1 MMMRVK
7 TQRGYVMP
15 GLGTIINTAAIVAG
29 GLLGLLFK
37 NLLTKSM
44 EDTLLKASSVCVL
57 FIGIG
62 GAMSQMLKITDGA
75 LITSGSMMLI
85 ICFVLG
91 GLVGE
96 LLNIEGAFERFGAW
110 LRKKTHNESDSGFLS
125 GFIHA
130 SLTVCIGAMAIVGSI
145 QDGLL
150 GDASLLCAKAALD
163 AVIILVMTASMG
175 KGCIFSAIPVAIFTG
190 RCDASFAR
198 DRARD
203 DRRGNCQPVFYG
215 LCHDLLRGREPHL
228 GQNDQGREPAS
239 DARFCRCLHVPFLNT
254 KYPGDCGTSCNRPG
268 FRLFFRSLAGLDAR
282 DVVRHG
288 LVDKVV
294 EPVAVEQV
302 RARAPCDKRR
312 FLRVIAREISAPA
325 RESAHWPPRRADTPV

>member
-62 GAMSQMLKITDGA
+62 SAMSQMLKITDGA

-145 QDGLL
+145 QDGIL
-150 GDASLLCAKAALD
+150 GDHATLFAKAVLD
-163 AVIILVMTASMG
+163 LVIIMVMTASMG
-175 KGCIFSAIPVAIFTG
+175 KGCIFSAIPVGILQGSVTLL
-190 RCDASFAR
+190 AR
-198 DRARD
+198 LL
-203 DRRGNCQPVFYG
+203 QPVFTDAALSNLSLVGSVLVFCVG
-215 LCHDLLRGREPHL
+215 LNLVWGKKIRVANLLPSL
-228 GQNDQGREPAS
+228 IVSVVWA
-239 DARFCRCLHVPFLNT
+239 FL
-254 KYPGDCGTSCNRPG
+254 
-268 FRLFFRSLAGLDAR
+268 
-282 DVVRHG
+282 
-288 LVDKVV
+288 
-294 EPVAVEQV
+294 
-302 RARAPCDKRR
+302 
-312 FLRVIAREISAPA
+312 
-325 RESAHWPPRRADTPV
+325 

>member
-163 AVIILVMTASMG
+163 AVIQGGVT
-175 KGCIFSAIPVAIFTG
+175 
-190 RCDASFAR
+190 
-198 DRARD
+198 
-203 DRRGNCQPVFYG
+203 
-215 LCHDLLRGREPHL
+215 LL
-228 GQNDQGREPAS
+228 S
-239 DARFCRCLHVPFLNT
+239 
-254 KYPGDCGTSCNRPG
+254 
-268 FRLFFRSLAGLDAR
+268 
-282 DVVRHG
+282 
-288 LVDKVV
+288 
-294 EPVAVEQV
+294 
-302 RARAPCDKRR
+302 
-312 FLRVIAREISAPA
+312 RVIA
-325 RESAHWPPRRADTPV
+325 PVMTDAAIASLSFTGSVMIFCVGVNLIWGKTIKVANLLPTLVFAVVYTFLF

>member
-1 MMMRVK
+1 MVRVK

-75 LITSGSMMLI
+75 LATSGSMMLI

-175 KGCIFSAIPVAIFTG
+175 KGCIFSAIPVGILQGSVTLL
-190 RCDASFAR
+190 AR
-198 DRARD
+198 LL
-203 DRRGNCQPVFYG
+203 QPVFTDAALSNLSLVGSVLVFCVG
-215 LCHDLLRGREPHL
+215 LNLVWGKKIRVANLLPSL
-228 GQNDQGREPAS
+228 IVSVVWA
-239 DARFCRCLHVPFLNT
+239 FL
-254 KYPGDCGTSCNRPG
+254 
-268 FRLFFRSLAGLDAR
+268 
-282 DVVRHG
+282 
-288 LVDKVV
+288 
-294 EPVAVEQV
+294 
-302 RARAPCDKRR
+302 
-312 FLRVIAREISAPA
+312 
-325 RESAHWPPRRADTPV
+325 

>member
-1 MMMRVK
+1 MMMRVN

-91 GLVGE
+91 GIVGE

-175 KGCIFSAIPVAIFTG
+175 KGCIFSAIPVGILQGSVTLL
-190 RCDASFAR
+190 AR
-198 DRARD
+198 LL
-203 DRRGNCQPVFYG
+203 QPVFTDAALSNLSLVGSVLVFCVG
-215 LCHDLLRGREPHL
+215 LNLVWGKKIRVANLLPSL
-228 GQNDQGREPAS
+228 IVSVVWA
-239 DARFCRCLHVPFLNT
+239 FL
-254 KYPGDCGTSCNRPG
+254 
-268 FRLFFRSLAGLDAR
+268 
-282 DVVRHG
+282 
-288 LVDKVV
+288 
-294 EPVAVEQV
+294 
-302 RARAPCDKRR
+302 
-312 FLRVIAREISAPA
+312 
-325 RESAHWPPRRADTPV
+325 

>member
-1 MMMRVK
+1 MMMRVN

-57 FIGIG
+57 FIAIG

-75 LITSGSMMLI
+75 LITSSSMMLI

-175 KGCIFSAIPVAIFTG
+175 KGCIFSAIPVAILQGGVT
-190 RCDASFAR
+190 
-198 DRARD
+198 
-203 DRRGNCQPVFYG
+203 
-215 LCHDLLRGREPHL
+215 LL
-228 GQNDQGREPAS
+228 S
-239 DARFCRCLHVPFLNT
+239 
-254 KYPGDCGTSCNRPG
+254 
-268 FRLFFRSLAGLDAR
+268 
-282 DVVRHG
+282 
-288 LVDKVV
+288 
-294 EPVAVEQV
+294 
-302 RARAPCDKRR
+302 
-312 FLRVIAREISAPA
+312 RVIA
-325 RESAHWPPRRADTPV
+325 PVMTDAAIASLSFTGSVMIFCVGVNLIWGKMIKVANLLPTLVFAVIYTFLF

>member
-110 LRKKTHNESDSGFLS
+110 LRKKTHND
-125 GFIHA
+125 
-130 SLTVCIGAMAIVGSI
+130 
-145 QDGLL
+145 
-150 GDASLLCAKAALD
+150 SLLCAKAALD
-163 AVIILVMTASMG
+163 AVIILIMTASMG
-175 KGCIFSAIPVAIFTG
+175 KGCIFSAIPVAILQGSVT
-190 RCDASFAR
+190 
-198 DRARD
+198 
-203 DRRGNCQPVFYG
+203 
-215 LCHDLLRGREPHL
+215 LL
-228 GQNDQGREPAS
+228 S
-239 DARFCRCLHVPFLNT
+239 
-254 KYPGDCGTSCNRPG
+254 
-268 FRLFFRSLAGLDAR
+268 
-282 DVVRHG
+282 
-288 LVDKVV
+288 
-294 EPVAVEQV
+294 
-302 RARAPCDKRR
+302 
-312 FLRVIAREISAPA
+312 RVIA
-325 RESAHWPPRRADTPV
+325 PVMTDAAIASLSFTGSVMIFCVGVNLIWGKTIKVANLLPTLVFAVVYTFLF

>member
-1 MMMRVK
+1 MMMRVN

-62 GAMSQMLKITDGA
+62 GAMSQMLKLTDGVLA
-75 LITSGSMMLI
+75 TSGSMMLI

-175 KGCIFSAIPVAIFTG
+175 KGCIFSAIPVGILQGSVTLL
-190 RCDASFAR
+190 AR
-198 DRARD
+198 LL
-203 DRRGNCQPVFYG
+203 QPVFTDAALSNLSLVGSVLVFCVG
-215 LCHDLLRGREPHL
+215 LNLVWGKKIRVANLLPSL
-228 GQNDQGREPAS
+228 IVSVVWA
-239 DARFCRCLHVPFLNT
+239 FL
-254 KYPGDCGTSCNRPG
+254 
-268 FRLFFRSLAGLDAR
+268 
-282 DVVRHG
+282 
-288 LVDKVV
+288 
-294 EPVAVEQV
+294 
-302 RARAPCDKRR
+302 
-312 FLRVIAREISAPA
+312 
-325 RESAHWPPRRADTPV
+325 

>member
-1 MMMRVK
+1 MMMRVN

-62 GAMSQMLKITDGA
+62 GAMSQMLKITDGT

-130 SLTVCIGAMAIVGSI
+130 SLTVCIGAMAIVGAI

-150 GDASLLCAKAALD
+150 GDSSTLATKAILD
-163 AVIILVMTASMG
+163 MIVVLVMTASLG
-175 KGCIFSAIPVAIFTG
+175 KGCIFSALPVGVLQGSVTLL
-190 RCDASFAR
+190 AR
-198 DRARD
+198 
-203 DRRGNCQPVFYG
+203 
-215 LCHDLLRGREPHL
+215 LLRPLLTDAALANLSLIGSVLIFCVGINLTFGKKIRAANL
-228 GQNDQGREPAS
+228 LPAIVF
-239 DARFCRCLHVPFLNT
+239 AVALAFVPV
-254 KYPGDCGTSCNRPG
+254 
-268 FRLFFRSLAGLDAR
+268 SL
-282 DVVRHG
+282 
-288 LVDKVV
+288 
-294 EPVAVEQV
+294 
-302 RARAPCDKRR
+302 
-312 FLRVIAREISAPA
+312 
-325 RESAHWPPRRADTPV
+325 

>member
-1 MMMRVK
+1 MMMRVN

-62 GAMSQMLKITDGA
+62 GAMSQMLKLTDGVLA
-75 LITSGSMMLI
+75 TSGSMMLI

-125 GFIHA
+125 GE
-130 SLTVCIGAMAIVGSI
+130 LVGAAI
-145 QDGLL
+145 
-150 GDASLLCAKAALD
+150 KNNN
-163 AVIILVMTASMG
+163 AV
-175 KGCIFSAIPVAIFTG
+175 
-190 RCDASFAR
+190 
-198 DRARD
+198 
-203 DRRGNCQPVFYG
+203 
-215 LCHDLLRGREPHL
+215 
-228 GQNDQGREPAS
+228 
-239 DARFCRCLHVPFLNT
+239 
-254 KYPGDCGTSCNRPG
+254 
-268 FRLFFRSLAGLDAR
+268 
-282 DVVRHG
+282 
-288 LVDKVV
+288 
-294 EPVAVEQV
+294 
-302 RARAPCDKRR
+302 
-312 FLRVIAREISAPA
+312 
-325 RESAHWPPRRADTPV
+325 